1 MFGDSA
7 AFFDTAR
14 SSIDNRMSTTLDPS
28 TEAFPRTSAA
38 LANGKLDAPPSQAA
52 ARPKFWRKDAPK
64 AVRGAKLA
72 VDEAWN
78 TYFKKRHARPSI
90 AELCHASQSPLHWAI
105 EAEQVSNEIRRLLEL
120 ADERLKPKARKKY
133 LKEDNRQ
140 ELRVALVRWLEGARH
155 AKPSREHAVG
165 CLAAAYLVSDAGA
178 AVDAVFGWKLIDFLA
193 DTARH
198 AQAWHPKSEGSSEA
212 AVAQQMLAG
221 ELALTLAYLYS
232 EMAPLWD
239 LHREAG
245 ARLAEGF
252 HEMLNGRG
260 LPRAAQLA
268 SLRALLACWT
278 RCRAIGSTSKKLRWP
293 KVVERQF
300 KYAVRQVIRWTAADG
315 SCLLAEV
322 GGVRLSD
329 ELVTTALRLSDCPQN
344 AVAACE
350 LLGKQIAPKRLRKNG
365 KKPSR
370 ASDNCEWACLA
381 MMRSGWS
388 PDAAAVA
395 VDFSMPRM
403 RLDVWASTRRL
414 LSGAWAIEPR
424 LDDRPL
430 VPVGQWEQL
439 CWFNDKDADYLEF
452 SLPLEGG
459 TRLERQILLA
469 HRDKFLLLVD
479 HLKSVEPAHLEHAWQ
494 LPLAPALLFCG
505 DGETRDALLVDGV
518 PHSRLIPLALP
529 EWRIDPRVGEL
540 SHSGNAVRLSEQ
552 TVGRNL
558 ACPLFVDL
566 CPNRSALPC
575 TWRQLTV
582 AESLAIKPADV
593 AVSYRIQSG
602 PDQWVYYRSQG
613 PRGNRTFL
621 GQNTSSE
628 CLIARFKAPDGEV
641 RSLLEIEG

>member
-7 AFFDTAR
+7 ALFDTAR
-14 SSIDNRMSTTLDPS
+14 SSIDSRMSTTLDPH
-28 TEAFPRTSAA
+28 TEAFPRTSAV
-38 LANGKLDAPPSQAA
+38 LANGKFDAPPSQAA

-64 AVRGAKLA
+64 AVRRAKLA
-72 VDEAWN
+72 VDEAWCL
-78 TYFKKRHARPSI
+78 YFAERYAPPSI
-90 AELCHASQSPLHWAI
+90 AELCDASRSPLHWGL
-105 EAEQVSNEIRRLLEL
+105 EAEQVSDETRRLLEL
-120 ADERLKPKARKKY
+120 SNELLKPKARKNYFKA
-133 LKEDNRQ
+133 DGRQ
-140 ELRVALVRWLEGARH
+140 ELRAALSRWLEGSRH
-155 AKPSREHAVG
+155 AKASRELAVG
-165 CLAAAYLVSDAGA
+165 CLAAAYLVNEAGA
-178 AVDAVFGWKLIDFLA
+178 AVDAALGWKLIDFLA

-198 AQAWHPKSEGSSEA
+198 AQAWHPESEGSPEA

-221 ELALTLAYLYS
+221 ELPLTLAYLFS
-232 EMAPLWD
+232 NMAPLWD

-245 ARLAEGF
+245 ERLAEGF
-252 HEMLNGRG
+252 HDVLNGRG
-260 LPRAAQLA
+260 LPRVAQLP

-300 KYAVRQVIRWTAADG
+300 RYVARQAIRWTAADG
-315 SCLLAEV
+315 SCLLAV
-322 GGVRLSD
+322 ADGVRLSD
-329 ELVTTALRLSDCPQN
+329 ELMTTALRLGDCPQN
-344 AVAACE
+344 AVAAWE
-350 LLGKQIAPKRLRKNG
+350 LLGKQIVPKQLRKKG
-365 KKPSR
+365 KKAPR

-388 PDAAAVA
+388 PEAAAVA
-395 VDFSMPRM
+395 VDFSTARM
-403 RLDVWASTRRL
+403 RLDVWANSRRL

-424 LDDRPL
+424 VDGRTL
-430 VPVGQWEQL
+430 VPTGQWEQL
-439 CWFNDKDADYLEF
+439 CWFNDKDADYVEF
-452 SLPLEGG
+452 TLPLEGG
-459 TRLERQILLA
+459 ARLERQILLA

-479 HLKSVEPAHLEHAWQ
+479 HLKSVETAHLEHAWQ
-494 LPLAPALLFCG
+494 LPLASGLLFCG

-518 PHSRLIPLALP
+518 PHSRMMPLALP

-540 SHSGNAVRLSEQ
+540 SHSGNAMRLSEQ

-628 CLIARFKAPDGEV
+628 CLIARFKAPGGEV